1 MHNSLQVLFEG
12 KTHQICIPFLCL
24 FISLHRTAEL
34 QQPQDSSLTLSL
46 LAELS
51 LVWDFVLFFQLI
63 KVNFEHLCLLYKE
76 MQDFLWFFFF
86 SYQQTGPSSHLRD
99 IARIGPAFVVTP
111 GLCGFYRAQ
120 LIIFFLM
127 EVLNFSEKK
136 ELGRREQMEA
146 SLLHDSF
153 FLHQS
158 FKLWQTEK
166 QRHCTLY

>member
-1 MHNSLQVLFEG
+1 MH
-12 KTHQICIPFLCL
+12 TIPL
-24 FISLHRTAEL
+24 SLHFTSPYRRAPTTTG
-34 QQPQDSSLTLSL
+34 QLTDIEPSRWAFLGLGFCFIFPANKSKL
-46 LAELS
+46 WTFMSIVQRNARF
-51 LVWDFVLFFQLI
+51 FVI
-63 KVNFEHLCLLYKE
+63 
-76 MQDFLWFFFF
+76 FFF